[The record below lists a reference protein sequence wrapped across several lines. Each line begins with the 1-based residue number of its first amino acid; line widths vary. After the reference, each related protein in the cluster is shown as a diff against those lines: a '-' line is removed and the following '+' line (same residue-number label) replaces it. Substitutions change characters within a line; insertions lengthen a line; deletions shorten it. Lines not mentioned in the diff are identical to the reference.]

1 MKVAHLAV
9 VLGCIAQILSACGCP
24 EDRAPSGIEMNLPT
38 SLGSAAYRVEVCV
51 DSACEDFEI
60 TQQNTAISDDGQ
72 LEVESVSADTLRYT
86 SWLQIAP
93 GTHDIEVI
101 VSDETGSI
109 ATFDGSVEFQEID
122 RCHDEDS
129 EAAIELVAA

>member
-1 MKVAHLAV
+1 MKVTRLAV

-24 EDRAPSGIEMNLPT
+24 EGRAPSGIEMNLPT
-38 SLGSAAYRVEVCV
+38 PLGSTTYSLKVCV

-60 TQQNTAISDDGQ
+60 TQQNAAVSDDGQ
-72 LEVESVSADTLRYT
+72 LEIESVSADILRYT
-86 SWLQIAP
+86 SWRQIAP
-93 GTHDIEVI
+93 GTHDIEMV

-109 ATFDGSVEFQEID
+109 ATFDGPVEFQEID

>member
-1 MKVAHLAV
+1 VKVARLAV

-24 EDRAPSGIEMNLPT
+24 EDRAPSGIEMNLPNSLT
-38 SLGSAAYRVEVCV
+38 SATYRVEVCV
-51 DSACEDFEI
+51 DSACEDFEFP
-60 TQQNTAISDDGQ
+60 QQDAAISDDGQ
-72 LEVESVSADTLRYT
+72 LEMESVSADTLRYT

-93 GTHDIEVI
+93 GTHDIEVV

-109 ATFDGSVEFQEID
+109 ATFDGPVEFQEID